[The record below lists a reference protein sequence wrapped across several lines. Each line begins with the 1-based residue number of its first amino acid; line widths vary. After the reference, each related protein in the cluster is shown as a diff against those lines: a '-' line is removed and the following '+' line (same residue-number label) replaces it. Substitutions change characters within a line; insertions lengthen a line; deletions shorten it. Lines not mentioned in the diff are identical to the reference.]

1 MSGIGG
7 RNERRAAFSTDAL
20 LESVR
25 REVFAMSEQLDYL
38 TGRLKK
44 GAISRR
50 EFMGRAVALGAST
63 TAISSMLASVDAYA
77 AETPKK
83 GGTLRLGLGGGSTTD
98 SIDVG
103 SYTDS
108 VMIDTGH
115 GLFNGIV
122 EWGEDGKPKPDLASS
137 WEPKNGAKDWVF
149 NLRKGVKFSNG
160 KEFTA
165 DDALYSLNYHRGDSK
180 SGGKPSLTA
189 VTDVKKL
196 DKYQIQISLAA
207 ADADLPYS
215 LTDYHILM
223 VPDGFKD
230 WANPVGTGAFL
241 LEKFDPGVRIALKR
255 NPDYW
260 KEGSGHLDA
269 AEITVISDSTARFNA
284 LKSGQIDI
292 INRVDHKAVGLIEKS
307 GLKLVRAPG
316 GYHVEAAM
324 QVDKAPYDNP
334 DLRLALKYATNR
346 EQILK
351 ALFSG
356 YGTIGNDHPIP
367 PTDPFF
373 NSELPVRK
381 HDPEQAKFHFKKA
394 GLTDPKILLE
404 VSDAAFNGAVDMGSL
419 MQASAGAAGIPMEL
433 KKQPVDGFWDNVWLK
448 DPFVESYWG
457 GRSAAT
463 QMLSV
468 AYSAGAPWN
477 ETHWKNEKF
486 EKLLADAKSETD
498 EAKRK
503 PYIWEMQKILHEDG
517 GAIIPV
523 FRDWLSADNGKV
535 GGHVPTGGFDM
546 DNGYILEKAW
556 LKA

>member
-1 MSGIGG
+1 
-7 RNERRAAFSTDAL
+7 
-20 LESVR
+20 
-25 REVFAMSEQLDYL
+25 
-38 TGRLKK
+38 
-44 GAISRR
+44 
-50 EFMGRAVALGAST
+50 
-63 TAISSMLASVDAYA
+63 
-77 AETPKK
+77 
-83 GGTLRLGLGGGSTTD
+83 
-98 SIDVG
+98 
-103 SYTDS
+103 
-108 VMIDTGH
+108 MIDTGH

-122 EWGEDGKPKPDLASS
+122 EWGVDGKPKPDLASS
-137 WEPKNGAKDWVF
+137 WEPKNAAKDWIF

-160 KEFTA
+160 KEFSA
-165 DDALYSLNYHRGDSK
+165 DDAIYSLNYHRGDSK

-292 INRVDHKAVGLIEKS
+292 INRVDHKAVGLLEKS

-334 DLRLALKYATNR
+334 DLRLALKFATNR

-448 DPFVESYWG
+448 DAFVESYWG

>member
-1 MSGIGG
+1 
-7 RNERRAAFSTDAL
+7 
-20 LESVR
+20 
-25 REVFAMSEQLDYL
+25 
-38 TGRLKK
+38 
-44 GAISRR
+44 
-50 EFMGRAVALGAST
+50 
-63 TAISSMLASVDAYA
+63 
-77 AETPKK
+77 
-83 GGTLRLGLGGGSTTD
+83 
-98 SIDVG
+98 
-103 SYTDS
+103 
-108 VMIDTGH
+108 
-115 GLFNGIV
+115 
-122 EWGEDGKPKPDLASS
+122 
-137 WEPKNGAKDWVF
+137 
-149 NLRKGVKFSNG
+149 
-160 KEFTA
+160 
-165 DDALYSLNYHRGDSK
+165 
-180 SGGKPSLTA
+180 
-189 VTDVKKL
+189 
-196 DKYQIQISLAA
+196 
-207 ADADLPYS
+207 
-215 LTDYHILM
+215 
-223 VPDGFKD
+223 
-230 WANPVGTGAFL
+230 
-241 LEKFDPGVRIALKR
+241 
-255 NPDYW
+255 
-260 KEGSGHLDA
+260 
-269 AEITVISDSTARFNA
+269 
-284 LKSGQIDI
+284 
-292 INRVDHKAVGLIEKS
+292 
-307 GLKLVRAPG
+307 
-316 GYHVEAAM
+316 M

-448 DPFVESYWG
+448 DAFVESYWG